1 MFTTKLKKVSTS
13 PIPRASQ
20 PSSPQLSPSK
30 NAASTAAIV
39 SAPLYSAKSA
49 DRAVVIAPQRT
60 HSQAPASLRPQSP
73 VEQYWAARAIKAET
87 LLSARMAHHRELR
100 SLSLSEETKRSVRI
114 TSRRAGIQSDGLWFS
129 STSFSAKLLPLH
141 WHTRRDKLDWRSS
154 WSVSVR
160 VFKLHC

>member
-1 MFTTKLKKVSTS
+1 MFTNKLKKVSTS
-13 PIPRASQ
+13 PIPRAPQS
-20 PSSPQLSPSK
+20 SSPQLSPSK
-30 NAASTAAIV
+30 NAASTV
-39 SAPLYSAKSA
+39 SAPPYSAKSA
-49 DRAVVIAPQRT
+49 DRAVVVAPQRT

-154 WSVSVR
+154 WSVSV
-160 VFKLHC
+160 FKLHC